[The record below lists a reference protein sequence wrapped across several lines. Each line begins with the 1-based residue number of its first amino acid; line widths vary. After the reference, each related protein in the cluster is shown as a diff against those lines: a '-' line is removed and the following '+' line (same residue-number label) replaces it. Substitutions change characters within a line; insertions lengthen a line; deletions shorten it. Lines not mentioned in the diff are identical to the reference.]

1 MDPYL
6 NLVCADCLEYMEDMN
21 NDQVSI
27 VVTSP
32 PYNLGT
38 KYKSYTDRLPREEY
52 LWFMRNVFTELK
64 RVMRE
69 EAHFFLNVGFSNKDP
84 WVAMDVAMM
93 ARDLFVLQ
101 NQICWVK
108 SLTIEESYGHFKPIN
123 SKRYLNNC
131 FEHIYHFTKT
141 GNVSVD
147 RLSIGVPYKDKSNC
161 SRWKKAKS
169 DIRCRGNVW
178 YLPYTTIQRTSEKG
192 NHPAI
197 FPEVLV
203 ETCLKLAGADSDSL
217 VLDPFSGVG
226 TTLTVCKR
234 MNVPAIGIELDQAYV
249 DFARQM
255 LDL

>member
-1 MDPYL
+1 MEPYL
-6 NLVCADCLEYMEDMN
+6 NLVCADCLQYLKDMQAG
-21 NDQVSI
+21 QVSV

-38 KYKSYTDRLPREEY
+38 KYKTYPDKFPRDEY
-52 LWFMRNVFTELK
+52 LSFLKCVFTELR
-64 RVMRE
+64 RVMRDD
-69 EAHFFLNVGFSNKDP
+69 AHFFLNVGFSGKDP
-84 WVAMDVAMM
+84 WVAMDVAMA

-108 SLTIEESYGHFKPIN
+108 SVTIDNSYGHFKPIN

-131 FEHIYHFTKT
+131 FEHLFHFTKS
-141 GNVSVD
+141 GNVEVE
-147 RLSIGVPYKDKSNC
+147 RLAIGVPYKDKSNC
-161 SRWKKAKS
+161 SRWKKAS
-169 DIRCRGNVW
+169 SGIRCRGNVW
-178 YLPYTTIQRTSEKG
+178 YIPYTTIQRTSEKG

-203 ETCLKLAGADSDSL
+203 EYCLKLAGAHSDTL

-249 DFARQM
+249 DYAKQM

>member
-1 MDPYL
+1 MDPYI
-6 NLVCADCLEYMEDMN
+6 NLVCADCLDYLKEMQPG
-21 NDQVSI
+21 QVSI

-38 KYKSYTDRLPREEY
+38 KYKTYSDKLPRLEY
-52 LWFMRNVFTELK
+52 LAFLKTVFAELS
-64 RVMRE
+64 RVMRPDGQ
-69 EAHFFLNVGFSNKDP
+69 FFLNVGFSNKDP
-84 WVAMDVAMM
+84 WVAMDVAMT
-93 ARDLFVLQ
+93 AREFFVLQ

-131 FEHIYHFTKT
+131 FENLFHFTKS
-141 GNVSVD
+141 GNVEVD
-147 RLSIGVPYKDKSNC
+147 RLAIGVPYKDKSNC
-161 SRWKKAKS
+161 KRWKKASS

-178 YLPYTTIQRTSEKG
+178 YIPYSTIQRTAEKG
-192 NHPAI
+192 HHPAI

-203 ETCLKLAGADSDSL
+203 EYCLKLAGADTDTL

-226 TTLTVCKR
+226 TTLAVCQR
-234 MNVPAIGIELDQAYV
+234 LGVPALGIEMDPGYV
-249 DFARQM
+249 TYAKQS